1 MSGEMCWLPSF
12 GTDGDK
18 ILHLRINAAQPWR
31 PYTACP
37 QFAVPDYKVPRGSK
51 GWATYQK
58 LRQAKW
64 TLISSDRALQGISWF
79 NQDSEERRAS

>member
-1 MSGEMCWLPSF
+1 MPGEMCWIPVF

-18 ILHLRINAAQPWR
+18 ILHLRTHPNQPWQ

-37 QFAVPDYKVPRGSK
+37 QFAVPDYKIPKGTK

-58 LRQAKW
+58 LRQEKW
-64 TLISSDRALQGISWF
+64 ALIPSDRAWQEFSLP
-79 NQDSEERRAS
+79 NQNLDRRIAS